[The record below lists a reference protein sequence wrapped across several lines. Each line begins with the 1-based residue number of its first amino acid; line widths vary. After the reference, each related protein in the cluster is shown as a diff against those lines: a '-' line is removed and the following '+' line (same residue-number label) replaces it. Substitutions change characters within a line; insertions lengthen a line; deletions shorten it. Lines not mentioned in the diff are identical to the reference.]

1 MSANRYAV
9 MPDLTRPIIGA
20 AIAVHRE
27 LGPGLL
33 EGTYQACFLRQL
45 SADGLVAR
53 QEVPIQIRYKGIAV
67 DEVAYRADV
76 IVDGKV
82 LVELKAVETL
92 LPVHEAQVLSYLKHS
107 GLRVGLLI
115 NFNVEQLIKGVRR
128 FVR

>member
-1 MSANRYAV
+1 MNANRPNV
-9 MPDLTRPIIGA
+9 MPDLTHPIIGS

-45 SADGLVAR
+45 AADGLVAR
-53 QEVPIQIRYKGIAV
+53 HEVPIPILYKGFPVEEIG
-67 DEVAYRADV
+67 YRADV
-76 IVDGKV
+76 IVGDKV
-82 LVELKAVETL
+82 LVEVKAVETL
-92 LPVHEAQVLSYLKHS
+92 LPVHQAQVLSYLKHS